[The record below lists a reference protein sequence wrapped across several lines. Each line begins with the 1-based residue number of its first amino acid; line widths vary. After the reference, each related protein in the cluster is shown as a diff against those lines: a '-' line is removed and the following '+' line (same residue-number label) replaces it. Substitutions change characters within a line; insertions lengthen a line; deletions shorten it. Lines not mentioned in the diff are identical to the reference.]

1 MNELTFKNQTIIP
14 VIVNN
19 LPYLTA
25 SQVGIALNY
34 ARPDKIN
41 SIYQSHRD
49 EFTDTMTFTTDLVV
63 QGQNRQVRV
72 FSLRGCHLLAMF
84 SKTPVAKEFR
94 RWVLD
99 LIEQHNKSIANYGES
114 AINMKAIGGLICDEQ
129 EIREAKYFLTSNF
142 QIDYTEGTET
152 NGEHRPRKS
161 GDFFM
166 PIQWG
171 MRTVNILNSG
181 RRPLASVESPACSNS
196 GGLLKPMEAT
206 LKELIS
212 YTFKNTQIR
221 TTVIDSE
228 PWFVATDVAQA
239 LEYRAANDAIRTLDD
254 DEKGTHILRTLGG
267 DQQLTIINESGLYS
281 LILRSRKPEAKA
293 FKKFVTAEVLP
304 AIRRQG
310 YYGTPD
316 KDTMKAIGGI
326 VKKCCAVA
334 VREELHNILSGDDNP
349 EQWEI
354 SDQDLIYYVRR
365 WHYTQNKA
373 DTVAFRKLVAERDAL
388 LLENISLKDNA
399 KQIKQLANSVKL

>member
-1 MNELTFKNQTIIP
+1 MNELTFKNQTIVP

-25 SQVGIALNY
+25 SQVGTALNY

-41 SIYQSHRD
+41 SIYQSHRE

-94 RWVLD
+94 HWVLD
-99 LIEQHNKSIANYGES
+99 LIEQHNQLVTNPYQLDA
-114 AINMKAIGGLICDEQ
+114 KAIGG
-129 EIREAKYFLTSNF
+129 
-142 QIDYTEGTET
+142 
-152 NGEHRPRKS
+152 
-161 GDFFM
+161 M
-166 PIQWG
+166 
-171 MRTVNILNSG
+171 
-181 RRPLASVESPACSNS
+181 
-196 GGLLKPMEAT
+196 
-206 LKELIS
+206 
-212 YTFKNTQIR
+212 
-221 TTVIDSE
+221 
-228 PWFVATDVAQA
+228 
-239 LEYRAANDAIRTLDD
+239 
-254 DEKGTHILRTLGG
+254 
-267 DQQLTIINESGLYS
+267 
-281 LILRSRKPEAKA
+281 
-293 FKKFVTAEVLP
+293 
-304 AIRRQG
+304 
-310 YYGTPD
+310 
-316 KDTMKAIGGI
+316 

-334 VREELHNILSGDDNP
+334 VREELRNILAGDDNP

-373 DTVAFRKLVAERDAL
+373 DTIAFRKLVAERDAL